1 MTSRSLKLLWSK
13 IGKGDGVGNGKERH
27 KMITREKF
35 LEPEIRDGVEVS
47 AEMKAAWKVL
57 LDMLEEFIRICE
69 KYDLK
74 YCLDGGTM
82 LGAIRHKGFVPWDDD
97 VDVSLPR
104 ADFQRFLEIAKNE
117 LKPPHFLQYGTTD
130 PEHFKAF
137 ACIRNNQT
145 SGIDMLWVCEGRRY
159 NMGIGMD
166 IFPFDDVPEK
176 AADLKGLLWRNKQF
190 IRVFRHALSHNLKGW
205 RKWIT
210 HPCFLLLYKLIG
222 NDRLVKWRDRN
233 FAAYT
238 DTNATRYGNIAYQL
252 GNERGIFRKEVFKDR
267 IKVPFEYIEAY
278 VPGGYEEYLSHLYGV
293 NWRTPIRDAGD
304 HGALIM
310 DAKQPYKKLL
320 VERFGYKKEW
330 VENLP

>member
-1 MTSRSLKLLWSK
+1 
-13 IGKGDGVGNGKERH
+13 
-27 KMITREKF
+27 MITREKF
-35 LEPEIRDGVEVS
+35 LEPEIRDGIEVS

-57 LDMLEEFIRICE
+57 LDILEEFIRICE
-69 KYDLK
+69 KYNLK

-97 VDVSLPR
+97 ADVSLPR
-104 ADFQRFLEIAKNE
+104 ADFQRFLEVAKDE
-117 LKPPHFLQYGTTD
+117 LKPPLFLQYGTTD
-130 PEHFKAF
+130 PEHFQAF
-137 ACIRNNQT
+137 ACIRNSET
-145 SGIDMLWVCEGRRY
+145 SGIDVSWVCYGKRH

-176 AADLKGLLWRNKQF
+176 ASDLKGMLWRNCQF
-190 IRVFRHALSHNLKGW
+190 RRLYDKVFSRTLKGW
-205 RKWIT
+205 RKWIAR
-210 HPCFLLLYKLIG
+210 PCFLLLYKLIG

-233 FAAYT
+233 FGAYT
-238 DTNATRYGNIAYQL
+238 DANASRYGNIAFQE

-278 VPGGYEEYLSHLYGV
+278 VPIGYEEYLAHLYGV
-293 NWRTPIRDAGD
+293 NWRTPIRGAGD

-310 DAKQPYKKLL
+310 DARQPYKKLL

>member
-1 MTSRSLKLLWSK
+1 
-13 IGKGDGVGNGKERH
+13 
-27 KMITREKF
+27 MITREKF
-35 LEPEIRDGVEVS
+35 LGPEIRDGIEVS
-47 AEMKAAWKVL
+47 TELKAAWKVL

-69 KYDLK
+69 KYGLK
-74 YCLDGGTM
+74 YCLDGGSM

-97 VDVSLPR
+97 VDVSMPR
-104 ADFQRFLEIAKNE
+104 ADFQRFLEVAQAE

-130 PEHFKAF
+130 PEHFQAF

-145 SGIDMLWVCEGRRY
+145 SGIDLLWVYDGKRHS
-159 NMGIGMD
+159 MGIGMD

-176 AADLKGLLWRNKQF
+176 TSDLKWLLWRNKQF
-190 IRVFRHALSHNLKGW
+190 VRIFRHALSRNLKGW
-205 RKWIT
+205 RKWIAR
-210 HPCFLLLYKLIG
+210 PCFVLLYKLIG
-222 NDRLVKWRDRN
+222 NARLVKWRDRN
-233 FAAYT
+233 FASYT
-238 DTNATRYGNIAYQL
+238 DANASRYGNIAFQL

-278 VPGGYEEYLSHLYGV
+278 VPVGYEEYLVHLYGV
-293 NWRTPIRDAGD
+293 NWRTPRRGAGD
-304 HGALIM
+304 HWTLIM